1 MSRASLDKDPDE
13 IAEMFDGVAKR
24 YDRMN
29 TLMSLGM
36 DRYWRRETRK
46 ALGLAP
52 GDKCLDLG
60 AGSGVSTEELA
71 RSGAW
76 VAGVDLS
83 LGMLA
88 VGKDRDV
95 PLIAGDVTALPFPD
109 ETFDAVTIS
118 MAIRNVQ
125 DLAGGLAEM
134 YRVLKPG
141 GRLAILEFST
151 PTWRP
156 FRTVYMEYVMR
167 GFPVLAK
174 ALSSNPD
181 AYVYLAESVRAW
193 PDQAAF
199 ARWVQD
205 AGFAKVAWRNFAG
218 GAVALHRGFKPAP

>member
-218 GAVALHRGFKPAP
+218 GAVALHRGFKPAA

>member
-1 MSRASLDKDPDE
+1 MSRASLDKNPDE

-46 ALGLAP
+46 ALELSP
-52 GDKCLDLG
+52 GQKCLDLG
-60 AGSGVSTEELA
+60 AGSGVSTQELA

-76 VAGVDLS
+76 VTGVDIS

-88 VGKDRDV
+88 VGKARNV
-95 PLIAGDVTALPFPD
+95 PLIAGDVTALPFSD

-125 DLAGGLAEM
+125 DLGRGLAEM

-141 GRLAILEFST
+141 GRVAILEFST

-167 GFPVLAK
+167 GFPALAK
-174 ALSSNPD
+174 AVSSNPD

-193 PDQAAF
+193 PNQAAF
-199 ARWVQD
+199 ARWVQG
-205 AGFAKVAWRNFAG
+205 AGFTKVAWRNFAG
-218 GAVALHRGFKPAP
+218 GAVALHRGFK